1 MGYSMIPSEFYNR
14 EFSVPPDKHPMDRI
28 NEQFQLVGQADIG
41 QTIGADLRHSTYYY
55 SYSHPLMPV
64 CPGHYNHMYL
74 YGNPRI
80 GLWMPRFKQIDEDKV
95 VVLVWFGNSFKI
107 VHESECNYCLHS
119 GWRDRDGVRP
129 IERIDAALRSR

>member
-64 CPGHYNHMYL
+64 CPGHYNYMYL
-74 YGNPRI
+74 QHNPRI
-80 GLWMPRFKQIDEDKV
+80 GLWYPRLDENEA

-107 VHESECNYCLHS
+107 VHESECNYCLHDS
-119 GWRDRDGVRP
+119 WRDRDGVRP
-129 IERIDAALRSR
+129 IESIDVALRSR

>member
-1 MGYSMIPSEFYNR
+1 MGYSMIPSELYNR
-14 EFSVPPDKHPMDRI
+14 EFSVPPNKHPMDRI

-41 QTIGADLRHSTYYY
+41 QTRGADLRHPTYDF

-64 CPGHYNHMYL
+64 CPGHYNYMYL

-80 GLWMPRFKQIDEDKV
+80 GMWYPRLDENEA

-119 GWRDRDGVRP
+119 EWRERDGIRP
-129 IERIDAALRSR
+129 IEMIDITLKSR

>member
-1 MGYSMIPSEFYNR
+1 MGYSMIPREFYNR
-14 EFSVPPDKHPMDRI
+14 AESMALHLNTIEPYGLPADK
-28 NEQFQLVGQADIG
+28 QLVGQADIG
-41 QTIGADLRHSTYYY
+41 QTRGADLRHPTYDF

-64 CPGHYNHMYL
+64 CPGHYNYMYL

-80 GLWMPRFKQIDEDKV
+80 GMWYPRLDENEA